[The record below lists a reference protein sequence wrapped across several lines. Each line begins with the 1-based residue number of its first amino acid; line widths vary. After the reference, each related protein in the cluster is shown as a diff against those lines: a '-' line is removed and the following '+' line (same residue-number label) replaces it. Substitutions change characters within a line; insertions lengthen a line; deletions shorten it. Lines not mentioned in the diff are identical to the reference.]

1 MAVGFQGPSGFI
13 QEDEQFAMSL
23 LDDMMEKF
31 HIMDKVTSDDGYGG
45 VTTEWKEGATFQGVA
60 TFDSSMQARAA
71 EKQGVTS
78 MYTVTTPKSVVL
90 QYHDVIKRDRDGKVL
105 RITSD
110 GDDKYTP
117 ASAGLNMRQVSAEEF
132 VIPTN

>member
-1 MAVGFQGPSGFI
+1 
-13 QEDEQFAMSL
+13 MSL
-23 LDDMMEKF
+23 LDDMMEQF

-60 TFDSSMQARAA
+60 TFDTSMQARAA

-78 MYTVTTPKSVVL
+78 MYTVTTSKSVVL

-105 RITSD
+105 RVTSD

>member
-1 MAVGFQGPSGFI
+1 
-13 QEDEQFAMSL
+13 MSL
-23 LDDMMEKF
+23 LDDMMEQF

-60 TFDSSMQARAA
+60 TFDTSMQARAA

-78 MYTVTTPKSVVL
+78 MYTVTTSKSVVL
-90 QYHDVIKRDRDGKVL
+90 QFHDVIKRDRDGKVL
-105 RITSD
+105 RVTSD

-117 ASAGLNMRQVSAEEF
+117 ASASLDMRQVSAEEF

>member
-1 MAVGFQGPSGFI
+1 
-13 QEDEQFAMSL
+13 MSL
-23 LDDMMEKF
+23 LDDMMEQF

-60 TFDSSMQARAA
+60 TFDTSMQARAA

-78 MYTVTTPKSVVL
+78 MYTVTTSKSVVL

-105 RITSD
+105 RVTSD

-117 ASAGLNMRQVSAEEF
+117 ASASLDMRQATAEEW
-132 VIPTN
+132 VIPND

>member
-1 MAVGFQGPSGFI
+1 
-13 QEDEQFAMSL
+13 MSL
-23 LDDMMEKF
+23 LDDMMEQF

-105 RITSD
+105 RVTSD

>member
-1 MAVGFQGPSGFI
+1 
-13 QEDEQFAMSL
+13 MSL
-23 LDDMMEKF
+23 LDDMMEQF

-60 TFDSSMQARAA
+60 TFDTSMQARAA

-78 MYTVTTPKSVVL
+78 MYTVTTSKSVVL
-90 QYHDVIKRDRDGKVL
+90 QFHDVIKRDRDGKVL

>member
-1 MAVGFQGPSGFI
+1 
-13 QEDEQFAMSL
+13 MSL
-23 LDDMMEKF
+23 LTEMMEKF

-60 TFDSSMQARAA
+60 TFDTSMQARAA

-78 MYTVTTPKSVVL
+78 MYTVTTSKSVVL
-90 QYHDVIKRDRDGKVL
+90 QFHDVIKRDRDEKVL

>member
-1 MAVGFQGPSGFI
+1 
-13 QEDEQFAMSL
+13 MSL
-23 LDDMMEKF
+23 LTEMMEKF

-78 MYTVTTPKSVVL
+78 MYTVTTSKSVVL
-90 QYHDVIKRDRDGKVL
+90 QFHDVIKRDRDEKVL

>member
-1 MAVGFQGPSGFI
+1 
-13 QEDEQFAMSL
+13 MSL

-60 TFDSSMQARAA
+60 TFDTSMQARAA

>member
-1 MAVGFQGPSGFI
+1 
-13 QEDEQFAMSL
+13 MSL
-23 LDDMMEKF
+23 LTEMMEKF

-60 TFDSSMQARAA
+60 TFDTSMQARAA

-78 MYTVTTPKSVVL
+78 MYTVTTSKSVVL
-90 QYHDVIKRDRDGKVL
+90 QYHDVITRDRDGKVL

>member
-1 MAVGFQGPSGFI
+1 
-13 QEDEQFAMSL
+13 MSL
-23 LDDMMEKF
+23 LDDMMEQF

-90 QYHDVIKRDRDGKVL
+90 QYHDIIKRDRDGKVL

>member
-1 MAVGFQGPSGFI
+1 
-13 QEDEQFAMSL
+13 MSL
-23 LDDMMEKF
+23 LTEMMEKF

-60 TFDSSMQARAA
+60 TFDSSMQARIA

-78 MYTVTTPKSVVL
+78 LYTITTPVFVIL
-90 QYHDVIKRDRDGKVL
+90 QDRDVIKRDSDGVVF

-110 GDDKYTP
+110 GNDEKTP
-117 ASAGLNMRQVSAEEF
+117 DVATFSFRKVNAERW
-132 VIPTN
+132 VIPND

>member
-1 MAVGFQGPSGFI
+1 
-13 QEDEQFAMSL
+13 MSL

>member
-1 MAVGFQGPSGFI
+1 
-13 QEDEQFAMSL
+13 MSL
-23 LDDMMEKF
+23 LDDMMEQF

-60 TFDSSMQARAA
+60 TFDTSMQARAA

-78 MYTVTTPKSVVL
+78 MYTVTTSKSVVL

-105 RITSD
+105 RVTSD

-117 ASAGLNMRQVSAEEF
+117 ASASLDMRQVSAEEF

>member
-1 MAVGFQGPSGFI
+1 
-13 QEDEQFAMSL
+13 MSL
-23 LDDMMEKF
+23 LTEMMEIF
-31 HIMDKVTSDDGYGG
+31 HIMVKVTSDDGYGG
-45 VTTEWKEGATFQGVA
+45 VTPEWKEGATFQGVA
-60 TFDSSMQARAA
+60 TFDTSMQARAA

-90 QYHDVIKRDRDGKVL
+90 QFHDVIKRDRDGKVL

>member
-1 MAVGFQGPSGFI
+1 
-13 QEDEQFAMSL
+13 MSL
-23 LDDMMEKF
+23 LDDMMEQF

-45 VTTEWKEGATFQGVA
+45 VTTEWKEGAAFQGVA
-60 TFDSSMQARAA
+60 TFDTSMQARAA

-78 MYTVTTPKSVVL
+78 MYTVTTSKSVVL

-117 ASAGLNMRQVSAEEF
+117 TSASLDMRQVTAEEW
-132 VIPTN
+132 VIPND

>member
-1 MAVGFQGPSGFI
+1 
-13 QEDEQFAMSL
+13 MSL
-23 LDDMMEKF
+23 LDDMMEQF

-45 VTTEWKEGATFQGVA
+45 VTTEWKEGAIIEGVA

-78 MYTVTTPKSVVL
+78 MYTVTTSKSVVL
-90 QYHDVIKRDRDGKVL
+90 QFHDVIKRDRDGKVL

>member
-1 MAVGFQGPSGFI
+1 
-13 QEDEQFAMSL
+13 MSL
-23 LDDMMEKF
+23 LTEMMEKF

-45 VTTEWKEGATFQGVA
+45 VTTEWKEGAAFQGVA
-60 TFDSSMQARAA
+60 TFDTSMQARAA

-117 ASAGLNMRQVSAEEF
+117 TSASLDMRQATAEEW
-132 VIPTN
+132 VIPND

>member
-1 MAVGFQGPSGFI
+1 
-13 QEDEQFAMSL
+13 MSL
-23 LDDMMEKF
+23 LDDMMEQF

-78 MYTVTTPKSVVL
+78 MYTVTTSKSVVL
-90 QYHDVIKRDRDGKVL
+90 QHHDVIKRDRDGKVL
-105 RITSD
+105 RVTSD

>member
-1 MAVGFQGPSGFI
+1 
-13 QEDEQFAMSL
+13 MSL
-23 LDDMMEKF
+23 LTEMMEKF

-60 TFDSSMQARAA
+60 TFDTSMQARAA

-105 RITSD
+105 RVTSD
-110 GDDKYTP
+110 GDDKHTP
-117 ASAGLNMRQVSAEEF
+117 ASANLNMRQVTAEEWS
-132 VIPTN
+132 IANG

>member
-1 MAVGFQGPSGFI
+1 
-13 QEDEQFAMSL
+13 MSL
-23 LDDMMEKF
+23 LTEMMEKF

-60 TFDSSMQARAA
+60 TFDTSMQARAA

-90 QYHDVIKRDRDGKVL
+90 QFHDVIKRDRDGKVL